1 MNMFEFIQNQILLYI
16 AIMLVMFLPGYS
28 LLLAVFGKNKI
39 ISTLERFIVSFG
51 LSIVI
56 VDFIIFLYSKL
67 NISITR
73 LSSVVGILIFIAI
86 CSGVYKYFVIASE
99 AKQSQNNNGIAA
111 VATLPRNGKNLF
123 EFSKNQFILI
133 LLLLFLTVF
142 IKTIFLAGSIAP
154 TSTDMGHHMYYSK
167 LIADTGKLTDYEDSI
182 INPEDKGKFIVGEH
196 IIFSEIYLITG
207 QSFFSG
213 WPFIVLYLINLLS
226 ILTVFILV
234 LRIFENTPPHQLQQ
248 ANGANFLNETNF
260 RNNDN
265 WCGGKNIAILTLL
278 FLGVL
283 FAVSAPQAR
292 YVSGGVL
299 GNIMGNF
306 LMPLSFYFYYRAFEF
321 LKEDFIIASACLPE
335 RQEAKRSEAI
345 PKFDAMDNEIAAVV
359 PSTEL
364 PRNDKSKL
372 FLSLAVFTTF
382 GLFYTHHLTG
392 FVFLFVWML
401 VIPLFI
407 ILNYKSIEIVGKKAF
422 KIIISPQ
429 VLAIFIIG
437 LISFFF
443 IFTPSYI
450 KSSAVGTAV
459 GTPTKVTRTGLNIG
473 NLKQTVGDAR
483 LALGFLGMIIL
494 LISFKK
500 RNLGYILT
508 ASWTIMIFIMSVY
521 PKLLFVNIPSNRI
534 GNYLTYPLAI
544 LSAYGF
550 YMVFH
555 PKFIKDSGKNI
566 FSLIPENLL
575 KAVFLLTLTFV
586 LSSGISDSAQAFKK
600 QNNSQEAVQTFS
612 ASEYLVEH
620 SDNNDMVL
628 KDHNYLTADSWIK
641 LYFMR
646 DYKYPASRTTLSR
659 YEDKTKPRE
668 RCTFD
673 MISNPSSNEAL
684 ECFSQTKTNFI
695 MVNPLYDSAQ
705 FRKLSDFNQ
714 VYISDEIGVYYK
726 K

>member
-1 MNMFEFIQNQILLYI
+1 MFQFIQNQIIFYI
-16 AIMLVMFLPGYS
+16 TIALVMFLPGYC
-28 LLLAVFGKNKI
+28 LLLAFFGKNKI

-51 LSIVI
+51 ISIVI
-56 VDFIIFLYSKL
+56 IDFIIFLYSKL
-67 NISITR
+67 GISITR
-73 LSSVVGILIFIAI
+73 LSSILGILIFSAVCFGIYKLRRHPEDGDQPNEG
-86 CSGVYKYFVIASE
+86 SGDSSATP
-99 AKQSQNNNGIAA
+99 QNDG
-111 VATLPRNGKNLF
+111 LF
-123 EFSKNQFILI
+123 SLSKNQFILI
-133 LLLLFLTVF
+133 LLLLFMTVF
-142 IKTIFLAGSIAP
+142 IKTVFLSGTIAP
-154 TSTDMGHHMYYSK
+154 TATDMGHHMYYSK
-167 LIADTGKLTDYEDSI
+167 LIADTGKLTDYDDSI

-196 IIFSEIYLITG
+196 VIFSEIYLITG

-213 WPFIVLYLINLLS
+213 WPVVILYLINLLS

-234 LRIFENTPPHQLQQ
+234 LRIFEN
-248 ANGANFLNETNF
+248 
-260 RNNDN
+260 
-265 WCGGKNIAILTLL
+265 KNIAILTLL

-306 LMPLSFYFYYRAFEF
+306 LMPLAFYFYFRAFEF
-321 LKEDFIIASACLPE
+321 LKDAKTSDEILCSA
-335 RQEAKRSEAI
+335 Q
-345 PKFDAMDNEIAAVV
+345 D
-359 PSTEL
+359 
-364 PRNDKSKL
+364 DKNSSR
-372 FLSLAVFTTF
+372 FLSLAFFVTF

-392 FVFLFVWML
+392 FIFLFVWAL
-401 VIPLFI
+401 AIPVFV
-407 ILNYKSIEIVGKKAF
+407 ILNYKNIEVVGKKALKVVF
-422 KIIISPQ
+422 SPQ
-429 VLAIFIIG
+429 VLSVFVIG
-437 LISFFF
+437 LIFFF
-443 IFTPSYI
+443 FVFTPSYV

-483 LALGFLGMIIL
+483 LALGFLGLAIL
-494 LISFKK
+494 VFSFKK
-500 RNLGYILT
+500 RKLGYILA
-508 ASWTIMIFIMSVY
+508 ASWAIMIFIMAVY
-521 PKLLFVNIPSNRI
+521 PKLLFVNMPSNRI

-550 YMVFH
+550 YMVFN
-555 PKFIKDSGKNI
+555 PDFLKNSGKNI
-566 FSLIPENLL
+566 SGLIPENIL
-575 KAVFLLTLTFV
+575 KSVFLIVLTFV
-586 LSSGISDSAQAFKK
+586 LISGISDSAQAFKK

-620 SDNNDMVL
+620 SNDNDIVL

-668 RCTFD
+668 MCTFH
-673 MISNPSSNEAL
+673 MISAPASSEAL
-684 ECFSQTKTNFI
+684 ECFNQTKTDFI

-714 VYISDEIGVYYK
+714 VYANNEIAVYYRR
-726 K
+726 

>member
-1 MNMFEFIQNQILLYI
+1 MLNLIQSQILLYI
-16 AIMLVMFLPGYS
+16 AIALVMFLPGYF

-39 ISTLERFIVSFG
+39 VSSLERLIVSFG

-67 NISITR
+67 NISITC
-73 LSSVVGILIFIAI
+73 LSSVAGILIFSVVCFGI
-86 CSGVYKYFVIASE
+86 YKFRKPSE
-99 AKQSQNNNGIAA
+99 SIEESS
-111 VATLPRNGKNLF
+111 LF
-123 EFSKNQFILI
+123 SFSKNQFILI

-142 IKTIFLAGSIAP
+142 IKTVFLAGSIAP
-154 TSTDMGHHMYYSK
+154 TATDMGHHMYYSK
-167 LIADTGKLTDYEDSI
+167 WIADNGKLTDYSDSV
-182 INPEDKGKFIVGEH
+182 INPEDKGKFIIGEH
-196 IIFSEIYLITG
+196 IIFSAVYLITG

-213 WPFIVLYLINLLS
+213 WPIVVLYLINLLS

-234 LRIFENTPPHQLQQ
+234 LRIFEN
-248 ANGANFLNETNF
+248 
-260 RNNDN
+260 
-265 WCGGKNIAILTLL
+265 KNIAILALL

-299 GNIMGNF
+299 GNIMGNL

-321 LKEDFIIASACLPE
+321 LKD
-335 RQEAKRSEAI
+335 AKNS
-345 PKFDAMDNEIAAVV
+345 NEILRSAQD
-359 PSTEL
+359 
-364 PRNDKSKL
+364 DKNSSR
-372 FLSLAVFTTF
+372 FLSFAVFVTF

-392 FVFLFVWML
+392 FVFLFVWALM
-401 VIPLFI
+401 IPVFI
-407 ILNYKSIEIVGKKAF
+407 ALNYKKIEIVGKKAL
-422 KIIISPQ
+422 KIIFSSQ
-429 VLAIFIIG
+429 VIATFILG
-437 LISFFF
+437 LIFFFF

-483 LALGFLGMIIL
+483 LALGFLGLIIL
-494 LISFKK
+494 AFGFKR
-500 RNLGYILT
+500 RNLGYILSV
-508 ASWTIMIFIMSVY
+508 SWAIMIFIMAVY

-550 YMVFH
+550 YMVFNPEFVKNH
-555 PKFIKDSGKNI
+555 GKNI
-566 FSLIPENLL
+566 FALIPENLM
-575 KAVFLLTLTFV
+575 KAIFLIALTFV
-586 LSSGISDSAQAFKK
+586 VSSGISDSAQAFKK
-600 QNNSQEAVQTFS
+600 NNNSEEAVQTFS

-620 SDNNDMVL
+620 SNNNDIVL
-628 KDHNYLTADSWIK
+628 KDHNYLTADAWIK

-668 RCTFD
+668 MCTNQ
-673 MISNPSSNEAL
+673 MISAPASSEAI
-684 ECFSQTKTNFI
+684 ECFDQTKTDFI

-705 FRKLSDFNQ
+705 FRKLADFDQ
-714 VYISDEIGVYYK
+714 VYANDGVSVYYK

>member
-1 MNMFEFIQNQILLYI
+1 MFDFIQNQILFYI
-16 AIMLVMFLPGYS
+16 AIILVMFLPGYF

-39 ISTLERFIVSFG
+39 IGSLERFIVSFG

-73 LSSVVGILIFIAI
+73 LSSAAGILIFLAVCFGI
-86 CSGVYKYFVIASE
+86 YKLKKNPLVPLAGE
-99 AKQSQNNNGIAA
+99 AC
-111 VATLPRNGKNLF
+111 LPAGRMAQRPDEGEKENNLF
-123 EFSKNQFILI
+123 NFSKNQFILI

-142 IKTIFLAGSIAP
+142 IKTIFLSGTIAP
-154 TSTDMGHHMYYSK
+154 TATDMGHHMYYSK
-167 LIADTGKLTDYEDSI
+167 LIGDTGKLTDYEDSI
-182 INPEDKGKFIVGEH
+182 INPEDKGKFIIGEH
-196 IIFSEIYLITG
+196 IIFSEIYLMTG

-213 WPFIVLYLINLLS
+213 WPVVVLYLINLLS

-234 LRIFENTPPHQLQQ
+234 LRIFEN
-248 ANGANFLNETNF
+248 
-260 RNNDN
+260 
-265 WCGGKNIAILTLL
+265 KNIAILTLL

-306 LMPLSFYFYYRAFEF
+306 LMPLAFYFYYRAFEF
-321 LKEDFIIASACLPE
+321 LKDE
-335 RQEAKRSEAI
+335 
-345 PKFDAMDNEIAAVV
+345 NEEI
-359 PSTEL
+359 
-364 PRNDKSKL
+364 RKDSKI
-372 FLSLAVFTTF
+372 FLALAVLVTA
-382 GLFYTHHLTG
+382 GLFNTHHLTG
-392 FVFLFVWML
+392 FIFLFVCAL
-401 VIPLFI
+401 VFCLFI
-407 ILNYKSIEIVGKKAF
+407 VLNYASIETVGKKALKVMF
-422 KIIISPQ
+422 SPQ
-429 VLAIFIIG
+429 VITTLAVG
-437 LISFFF
+437 LIFSFI

-483 LALGFLGMIIL
+483 LALGFLGLIIL
-494 LISFKK
+494 AFGFKR
-500 RNLGYILT
+500 RNLGYIL
-508 ASWTIMIFIMSVY
+508 AVSWAIMIFIMSVY

-550 YMVFH
+550 YMVFN
-555 PKFIKDSGKNI
+555 PDFLKNSGKNI
-566 FSLIPENLL
+566 FNLIPENLL
-575 KAVFLLTLTFV
+575 KSVFLIALMFV
-586 LSSGISDSAQAFKK
+586 LASGISDSAQAFKK

-612 ASEYLVEH
+612 AAQYLVEH
-620 SDNNDMVL
+620 SNDNDIVL
-628 KDHNYLTADSWIK
+628 KDHNYLTADSWVK
-641 LYFMR
+641 LFFMR

-668 RCTFD
+668 MCTYY
-673 MISNPSSNEAL
+673 MISAPASSEAM
-684 ECFSQTKTNFI
+684 ECFLETRTDFI

-705 FRKLSDFNQ
+705 FRKLADFDQ
-714 VYISDEIGVYYK
+714 VYMSNEVGLYYK